1 MAIEFK
7 IRKNVY
13 YDSLRLMRISKT
25 ASGVDGVKNAFAVMA
40 TDKAKYSLNSAGLLT
55 REIKKAK
62 GSDLVIIVEAKS
74 KELAEQAINKI
85 ETLIS
90 SDDSQAPQTA
100 PNILDEQLKVVNVG
114 LEIFG
119 ESLAAQGVEVRHVEW
134 KVPAKKKKKLVNL
147 LKKMT

>member
-1 MAIEFK
+1 MAVEFK

-25 ASGVDGVKNAFAVMA
+25 ASGAEGVKNAFAVMA
-40 TDKAKYSLNSAGLLT
+40 TDKAKYALNSAGILT
-55 REIKKAK
+55 REIKEAK
-62 GSDLVIIVEAKS
+62 GSDLAIIVEAES
-74 KELAEQAINKI
+74 TELARQAIDRI

-90 SDDSQAPQTA
+90 SDDSQAPTAA
-100 PNILDEQLKVVNVG
+100 PNILEEQPRVINVG
-114 LEIFG
+114 LEMFG

-134 KVPAKKKKKLVNL
+134 KVPAKGNKKLVNL

>member
-1 MAIEFK
+1 MVIEFK

-25 ASGVDGVKNAFAVMA
+25 ASGDSGVKSAFAVMA
-40 TDKAKYSLNSAGLLT
+40 TDKAKYALNSAGLLA
-55 REIKKAK
+55 RDIKEAK
-62 GSDLVIIVEAKS
+62 GSDLVIIVEAES
-74 KELAEQAINKI
+74 KELAEQTIGRI

-90 SDDSQAPQTA
+90 SGDSEAAPEA
-100 PNILDEQLKVVNVG
+100 PNILDERLRVVNVG

-134 KVPAKKKKKLVNL
+134 KVPAKGNMKLVNL

>member
-1 MAIEFK
+1 MAIELK

-13 YDSLRLMRISKT
+13 HDSLRLMRISKT
-25 ASGVDGVKNAFAVMA
+25 ASGGDGVKNAFAVMA
-40 TDKAKYSLNSAGLLT
+40 TDKAKYALDSAGLLT

-62 GSDLVIIVEAKS
+62 GSDLVIIVEAESEK
-74 KELAEQAINKI
+74 LARQAIKKI

-90 SDDSQAPQTA
+90 SDDSQTSPAA
-100 PNILDEQLKVVNVG
+100 PNILDEQLRVVNVG

-119 ESLAAQGVEVRHVEW
+119 ESLMAQGVEVRHVEW
-134 KVPAKKKKKLVNL
+134 KVPAKGNKKLINL

>member
-1 MAIEFK
+1 MVIEFR

-25 ASGVDGVKNAFAVMA
+25 ASGFDGVKSAFAVMA
-40 TDKAKYSLNSAGLLT
+40 TDKAKYALNSAGLLT
-55 REIKKAK
+55 GEIKKSR
-62 GSDLVIIVEAKS
+62 GSDLVIIVEAES
-74 KELAEQAINKI
+74 KELARQAINKT

-90 SDDSQAPQTA
+90 SNDPQAPPA
-100 PNILDEQLKVVNVG
+100 VPNILDEEPRVVNVG
-114 LEIFG
+114 LEMFA

-134 KVPAKKKKKLVNL
+134 KVPAKGNKKLVAL

>member
-1 MAIEFK
+1 MVIEFK

-25 ASGVDGVKNAFAVMA
+25 AGGVAGVKSAFAVMA
-40 TDKAKYSLNSAGLLT
+40 TDKAKYALDSAGLLT
-55 REIKKAK
+55 REIKKTK
-62 GSDLVIIVEAKS
+62 GSDLVIIVEAES
-74 KELAEQAINKI
+74 KELAEQAIKKI

-90 SDDSQAPQTA
+90 SGNSEEAPTA
-100 PNILDEQLKVVNVG
+100 PNILDEQLRVVNVG

-119 ESLAAQGVEVRHVEW
+119 ESLAAQGVDVRHVEW
-134 KVPAKKKKKLVNL
+134 KVPAKGNMKLVNL

>member
-1 MAIEFK
+1 MAVEFK

-25 ASGVDGVKNAFAVMA
+25 ASGGKGVKSAFAVMA
-40 TDKAKYSLNSAGLLT
+40 TDKAKHALNSAGLLA
-55 REIKKAK
+55 RDIKEAR
-62 GSDLVIIVEAKS
+62 GSDLAIIVEAES
-74 KELAEQAINKI
+74 EELAEQTIARI

-90 SDDSQAPQTA
+90 SGDSEGVPAA
-100 PNILDEQLKVVNVG
+100 PNILDGQLRVVNVG

-119 ESLAAQGVEVRHVEW
+119 ESLAAQGVEVRNVEW
-134 KVPAKKKKKLVNL
+134 KVPAKGNMKLVGL

>member
-1 MAIEFK
+1 MIVEFK

-25 ASGVDGVKNAFAVMA
+25 ANKAAGVKNAFAVMA
-40 TDKAKYSLNSAGLLT
+40 TDKAKYALDSAGLLT
-55 REIKKAK
+55 QKIKKTK
-62 GSDLVIIVEAKS
+62 GSDLVIIVEAET
-74 KELAEQAINKI
+74 KELAEQTINEI

-90 SDDSQAPQTA
+90 SGDSESTSAA
-100 PNILDEQLKVVNVG
+100 PNILDEQLRVVNVG

-119 ESLAAQGVEVRHVEW
+119 ESLAAQGIEVRHVEW
-134 KVPAKKKKKLVNL
+134 KVPAKGNMKLVNL